1 MKTPREL
8 ILERHE
14 SAETKLKTIRGED
27 LAACVRS
34 AAQASPQRLPALDL
48 AAAVKRFW
56 QDTFGPWRRAWIG
69 IGVVW
74 FGLLVFSL
82 ASGESP
88 RTGYTKPPQPDPGV
102 VTVLRVQKELLT
114 QLLGSGD
121 SPLISRLQRPGPRS
135 AAEPPTGRNES
146 AGRLETTV
154 LQSPCAQV

>member
-27 LAACVRS
+27 LAA
-34 AAQASPQRLPALDL
+34 
-48 AAAVKRFW
+48 W

-154 LQSPCAQV
+154 LQWPCAQV